1 MKNLSRRKFAKTS
14 IVVAIGAQGMLMP
27 QNFIDSWQHPHDVK
41 LAKVKKDDWRHRWNE
56 KQDPQAKGLT
66 GYLNHGNL
74 LVRYNNLPLLNYRAS
89 QTLKYPYFSP
99 LNGPKSGLSLTTESG
114 LPYPHHRGL
123 WLGCEPMDGGDY
135 WGPTPLSVGQ
145 IRSTDLKMQDS
156 GNDSIRF
163 TDYCKWIRDDTES
176 PLEDRRTFEVFVPN
190 KHIRLLDCEFEIIA
204 LKDISISSAK
214 HAFFAIRCAPD
225 IAPTYG
231 GTLMNSEGDIG
242 AEGTY
247 GQPARW
253 CTYFGPR
260 SLRPDI
266 VEGIAV
272 MDHPDNFGGISPWF
286 TRDYGH
292 LSPQPFNFLKEPFQ
306 MSKGE
311 TLVLKYRIVL
321 YAGTPSQANLDA
333 LYEQWI

>member
-1 MKNLSRRKFAKTS
+1 MIIPRALTDNSKH
-14 IVVAIGAQGMLMP
+14 P
-27 QNFIDSWQHPHDVK
+27 QDPK
-41 LAKVKKDDWRHRWNE
+41 LAPVQKDDWKHRWNE

-66 GYLNHGNL
+66 AYLNHGNL
-74 LVRYNNLPLLNYRAS
+74 FIRYDNHPLLNYRAYP
-89 QTLKYPYFSP
+89 TLKYPYFTP
-99 LNGPKSGLSLTTESG
+99 LNGPVSGLSLTSESG

-123 WLGCEPMDGGDY
+123 WLGIEPIDGGDY
-135 WGPTPLSVGQ
+135 WGDNPLSRGQ
-145 IRSTDLKMQDS
+145 IRSTDLQLHESVKD
-156 GNDSIRF
+156 GIRF
-163 TDYCKWIRDDTES
+163 ADYCKWIREDAES
-176 PLEDRRTFEVFVPN
+176 PFEDRRTFKVLVPN
-190 KHIRLLDCEFEIIA
+190 DQIRLLDCKFEITA
-204 LKDISISSAK
+204 LKDISIDRAK
-214 HAFFAIRCAPD
+214 HSFFAIRSAPD

-231 GTLMNSEGDIG
+231 GTLMNSEGAIG

-247 GQPARW
+247 GKPARW

-272 MDHPDNFGGISPWF
+272 MDHPDNFGGICPWF

-306 MSKGE
+306 ISKGE
-311 TLVLKYRIVL
+311 TLELKYRIVL
-321 YAGTPSQANLDA
+321 YAGTPRQANLDA